1 MNSTASGIVF
11 YENGCNYCEDFKKVL
26 NKNEKKN
33 DLNKLL
39 DQIKKKKIK
48 IRLCCRFIRR
58 TR

>member
-26 NKNEKKN
+26 NKDEKN

-39 DQIKKKKIK
+39 DQIKKKIKIK
-48 IRLCCRFIRR
+48 I
-58 TR
+58 